1 MHITK
6 QCTTYYLYTAHC
18 TDTVTSS
25 LAISEWHLLFRRP
38 IQAAPQN
45 LCIKSCLCYPVPF
58 SNLFVFLNF
67 KTFQKFQLFQL
78 FVTNLNLTVFVF
90 VIRVLFGMSTLFTFC
105 YFGKLSTTSFENMAD
120 CMYENNWYEWSIESQ
135 KHIVIMIMNAQR
147 SIYYHGFGVALLN
160 LETFTKV
167 SKR

>member
-1 MHITK
+1 MSM
-6 QCTTYYLYTAHC
+6 L
-18 TDTVTSS
+18 
-25 LAISEWHLLFRRP
+25 
-38 IQAAPQN
+38 
-45 LCIKSCLCYPVPF
+45 SCSFSQPVF
-58 SNLFVFLNF
+58 FLNF

-167 SKR
+167 SYQSSHFSRNLNQHFFIILFSF